1 MKTVNVHE
9 AKTTLSALLAAVEAG
24 EEVVIARNG
33 TPVAKLVRVEARR
46 KPRRGILKTLPG
58 SDHSLE
64 HMSEALKRQDGRTIG
79 ETVARDLGL
88 APS

>member
-33 TPVAKLVRVEARR
+33 TPVAKLVRVEAR
-46 KPRRGILKTLPG
+46 KPRRAGILKTLPG
-58 SDHSLE
+58 WENFVYDPSIFAPMTDE
-64 HMSEALKRQDGRTIG
+64 EMEAEGWP
-79 ETVARDLGL
+79 V
-88 APS
+88 